1 MEIDMNNF
9 YTKIK
14 NDFDNKIDNINYENI
29 FEEMSLLKIEIDSLK
44 EQVIIFNQI
53 VEIQDALVQ
62 INKTTY
68 MQINSLQ
75 LQRNDQNNEF

>member
-14 NDFDNKIDNINYENI
+14 NDFDSKIDNINYENI

-44 EQVIIFNQI
+44 E
-53 VEIQDALVQ
+53 
-62 INKTTY
+62 
-68 MQINSLQ
+68 
-75 LQRNDQNNEF
+75 

>member
-75 LQRNDQNNEF
+75 L

>member
-14 NDFDNKIDNINYENI
+14 NDFDSKIDNINYENI

-75 LQRNDQNNEF
+75 L